1 MQNNNNSNALRCT
14 MQSNNLFPV
23 ILSPTRVATIQK
35 PNGEYETT
43 EKLID
48 NVFVNTQN
56 SSRSGLI
63 EITITDH
70 YPIFLSLQNRN
81 MSFSDK
87 HTTIR
92 YRDISDN
99 TIQQFI
105 SVLSNNN

>member
-1 MQNNNNSNALRCT
+1 

-63 EITITDH
+63 EITIR
-70 YPIFLSLQNRN
+70 PNKKIGVVPVACQIKLG
-81 MSFSDK
+81 
-87 HTTIR
+87 
-92 YRDISDN
+92 
-99 TIQQFI
+99 
-105 SVLSNNN
+105 